1 MTSLQLTSDST
12 NENYG
17 FFSRIRT
24 KTRMSTVTA
33 FLQHSTVS
41 SSQSNYAR
49 NKRHSNSKGSSKT
62 ITICRKQKS
71 IYKMM
76 LYFYILIIE
85 REIKTTI
92 PFTVTSEIIKYPGAN
107 LIQKVKD
114 WYPKNLKT
122 LMKEI

>member
-1 MTSLQLTSDST
+1 
-12 NENYG
+12 
-17 FFSRIRT
+17 
-24 KTRMSTVTA
+24 
-33 FLQHSTVS
+33 
-41 SSQSNYAR
+41 
-49 NKRHSNSKGSSKT
+49 
-62 ITICRKQKS
+62 
-71 IYKMM
+71 MM

-92 PFTVTSEIIKYPGAN
+92 LFTVTSEIIKYPGAN